1 MTEPSDSK
9 HRIETSLSLPQR
21 YHYNRQNPV
30 PARIGLRLRNI
41 LLLFQR
47 SMTEPSTSKNRIET
61 RSFQLQ
67 PQSFLQTEPSTSKN
81 RIETPRKDLL
91 LYASLWDRTQYQ
103 DRKSTR
109 LNSSHLAISYA

>member
-1 MTEPSDSK
+1 MFLFLTEPSTRK
-9 HRIETSLSLPQR
+9 KRIETAVSLPQR
-21 YHYNRQNPV
+21 YLYNRQNPV

-91 LYASLWDRTQYQ
+91 LYAYLRYRTQYKQ
-103 DRKSTR
+103 E
-109 LNSSHLAISYA
+109 